1 MKNASEIMYKIGR
14 IINII
19 VIPLSAFLLVLG
31 IILAAAGT
39 VGAGSANTEEQQ
51 AAIAM
56 AASGGSLIGY
66 GSFLLVTSILSLVI
80 CTKKKA
86 EIDNGSNEI
95 APRVL
100 LIVFGAIA
108 ENVFYILAGIFSLV
122 ARSQEMNNTNN
133 NVQE

>member
-66 GSFLLVTSILSLVI
+66 GIVLLVTSILSLVI
-80 CTKKKA
+80 CTKKKT

-95 APRVL
+95 APRVF

-108 ENVFYILAGIFSLV
+108 ENVFYVLAGIFSLV